1 MDGPSPRVAK
11 ETKTLAND
19 PVPGII
25 CTPDGNNYKHFFV
38 VIEGTLTHDLGPGGT
53 CFEGGKF
60 QAELLLPDDYPM
72 SPPKVVFD
80 TKIYHP
86 NIGIPE
92 SISLDNLGRICL
104 DILKKNWSPAL
115 QIKSVLLSIQSL
127 LSEPNPDD
135 PLNNE
140 AAEKWKTNKT
150 AAEAQAREW
159 TGKYAH

>member
-1 MDGPSPRVAK
+1 MNLLNINKYGR
-11 ETKTLAND
+11 
-19 PVPGII
+19 
-25 CTPDGNNYKHFFV
+25 
-38 VIEGTLTHDLGPGGT
+38 TLTQSSQRNKNSRQRPYSRHFLFSRPQQLQTFLRLYRWYPHHYSGPEGT
-53 CFEGGKF
+53 CFEAGKF
-60 QAELLLPDDYPM
+60 KAELLLPNDYPM

-86 NIGIPE
+86 NIGTPQTI
-92 SISLDNLGRICL
+92 LDNLGRICL

-140 AAEKWKTNKT
+140 AA
-150 AAEAQAREW
+150 
-159 TGKYAH
+159 H